1 MHAKQQ
7 SANYETNIDRTKRKN
22 IFTKIIGNFSALFTD
37 KTSRKRSVN
46 HGELGQYYKP
56 TKFIKYMYRTLYPTT
71 ECTVFS
77 IADETF
83 IKVDHRLD
91 KQVSINHLNFI

>member
-22 IFTKIIGNFSALFTD
+22 NFTKIIGNFNALFTD

-56 TKFIKYMYRTLYPTT
+56 TKFIKYMYRTLYPTAADYLGQTPSFNKFKGT
-71 ECTVFS
+71 ELYQHTCSLTTV
-77 IADETF
+77 
-83 IKVDHRLD
+83 K
-91 KQVSINHLNFI
+91 

>member
-1 MHAKQQ
+1 MMQKLTELKLE
-7 SANYETNIDRTKRKN
+7 SDKSTMKGEDFNTLLPVID
-22 IFTKIIGNFSALFTD
+22 G
-37 KTSRKRSVN
+37 TSRQKIN
-46 HGELGQYYKP
+46 
-56 TKFIKYMYRTLYPTT
+56 KYTGSFNNTIILPDLKTIYRTLYPTT

-83 IKVDHRLD
+83 INVDHRLD